1 MATLTNKA
9 TGEYT
14 YLGANITTK
23 SNEVTFTSVKNQLSI
38 VNSVTP
44 TSGTQGDTVTFA
56 LTLTALVTLNDVNVT
71 APLTES
77 GFTFVPGSVKINGI
91 VQPGFDPNVGML
103 VNVLPAGAPI
113 PVTFDATVT

>member
-9 TGEYT
+9 TGKYT

-23 SNEVTFTSVKNQLSI
+23 SNEVTFTSVPDQLTIDKSL
-38 VNSVTP
+38 TP
-44 TSGTQGDTVTFA
+44 TSGTQGTLVTFT
-56 LTLTALVTLNDVNVT
+56 LTLTALVTLNNVT
-71 APLTES
+71 ITDLLTAA
-77 GFTFVPGSVKINGI
+77 GFTFVPGSVKINSI
-91 VQPGFDPNVGML
+91 AQPGFDPNVGML